1 MSLDLAAAVH
11 GLCALPL
18 PAAVLLGLA
27 AAVRGLCA
35 LPLPA
40 AVSLD
45 LADLC
50 GLFALP
56 AAVRGLPALPAVVCL
71 ADLAWGTHAGM
82 LSSRSLFLECFG
94 ISVLST

>member
-1 MSLDLAAAVH
+1 MLI
-11 GLCALPL
+11 

-27 AAVRGLCA
+27 DLRGLFGLPAVICGLPAFPAMSLDLADLRGPFALPAAVHGLPA
-35 LPLPA
+35 LP

-45 LADLC
+45 LADLV
-50 GLFALP
+50 G
-56 AAVRGLPALPAVVCL
+56 
-71 ADLAWGTHAGM
+71 GTHAGM